1 MKLTVLGSGTGIPHA
16 RRASSA
22 YWLETS
28 GGTVL
33 LDCSASV
40 ASRMAAAGLD
50 WPNLDA
56 IWISH
61 FHLDHLGGLAPLL
74 AGTKHAAEMKARIK
88 PLRILG
94 PTGLRELIERFSNAN
109 NYKLLEQPFPFE
121 IIEVEA
127 LEPFD
132 IVPGV
137 EAVAMK
143 TPHTDES
150 LAIHVRDGEKTFVYT
165 SDTAVDETLA
175 TFANRVAVL
184 LIECSFVRDKPAKKH
199 LELAEAMHVIRKAR
213 PKLSVL
219 THLYPEWDD
228 VDLET
233 EIGRFETA
241 CEVIFASDGLTIE
254 V

>member
-1 MKLTVLGSGTGIPHA
+1 MKLTVLGSGTTIPHP

-22 YWLETS
+22 YWLQTS
-28 GGTVL
+28 RGSVL

-40 ASRMAAAGLD
+40 ASRMATAGLA
-50 WPNLDA
+50 WPDLDA

-61 FHLDHLGGLAPLL
+61 FHLDHIGGLAPLL
-74 AGTKHAAEMKARIK
+74 AGTKHAEEVKGREK
-88 PLRILG
+88 PLRIFGPSGLG
-94 PTGLRELIERFSNAN
+94 RLIDRFSDAN
-109 NYKLLEQPFPFE
+109 NYRLLEQPFPVE
-121 IIEVEA
+121 IIEVGP
-127 LEPFD
+127 LGPFE
-132 IVPGV
+132 IAEGV

-150 LAIHVRDGEKTFVYT
+150 LAVHIRDGEKTFVYT
-165 SDTAVDETLA
+165 SDTAFDETLA
-175 TFANRVAVL
+175 TFANRVDLL

-199 LELAEAMHVIRKAR
+199 LELAEAMHIIRKAR
-213 PKLSVL
+213 PKRSVL

-228 VDLET
+228 VDFAA

-241 CEVIFASDGLTIE
+241 GDLLQASDGLTID